1 MTASDAIKV
10 YTEEKC
16 GERLKRY
23 FQGKIS
29 LNWNFSMEKDERV
42 AHCHLVGNN
51 MNYFGEA
58 STEDLRT
65 SIDQALEKIEKQ
77 IKKHHDIVT
86 SHHKSDPVPSAA
98 NST

>member
-1 MTASDAIKV
+1 
-10 YTEEKC
+10 
-16 GERLKRY
+16 
-23 FQGKIS
+23 
-29 LNWNFSMEKDERV
+29 MEKEERV

-86 SHHKSDPVPSAA
+86 SHHKNDPIPSAA
-98 NST
+98 SGT